1 MAADLSTTS
10 YALLGL
16 LALDPDDPAEGLTGY
31 ELKQRCD
38 FTMRYYWVSPATSQI
53 YTELARLDRLGL
65 VDVTEEGTGRR
76 STRRYA
82 LSDAGR
88 ERLLTWLT
96 TTEPDFPVLKHPV
109 ALRLMFGHMVEP
121 EQVERWLA
129 TYIAQLEER
138 TAELRAVR
146 EMLGDDAR
154 LRSPAHVAEWGLA
167 YFASERAF
175 AEDLR
180 KQVADGDDRPVT

>member
-16 LALDPDDPAEGLTGY
+16 LALDPDDPSAGLTGY

-65 VDVTEEGTGRR
+65 VEVTEEGTGRR

-96 TTEPDFPVLKHPV
+96 TSEPDFPVLKHPV

-121 EQVERWLA
+121 EQVERWLV

-138 TAELRAVR
+138 TAELRVVR
-146 EMLGDDAR
+146 DMLGDDAR
-154 LRSPAHVAEWGLA
+154 LRSPARVAEWGLA
-167 YFASERAF
+167 YFASERAIS
-175 AEDLR
+175 EDLR
-180 KQVADGDDRPVT
+180 KQVADGDGGTVT

>member
-16 LALDPDDPAEGLTGY
+16 LALHPDDAAEGLTGY

-38 FTMRYYWVSPATSQI
+38 QTMRYYWVSPATSQV
-53 YTELARLDRLGL
+53 YTELARLARLDL
-65 VDVTEEGTGRR
+65 VAATEAENGRR

-82 LSDAGR
+82 LNDTGR
-88 ERLLTWLT
+88 ERLLTWLS

-109 ALRLMFGHMVEP
+109 ALRLMFGHLVGP
-121 EQVERWLA
+121 EQVEKWLSS
-129 TYIAQLEER
+129 YIAQLEER

-146 EMLGDDAR
+146 ESLGDDPR
-154 LRSPAHVAEWGLA
+154 LSSPARVADWGLA
-167 YFASERAF
+167 YFASESAIS
-175 AEDLR
+175 AQLR
-180 KQVADGDDRPVT
+180 TQVADSDAEAVT

>member
-16 LALDPDDPAEGLTGY
+16 LALDPDDDPEGLTGY

-38 FTMRYYWVSPATSQI
+38 QTMRYYWVSPATSQV
-53 YTELARLDRLGL
+53 YTELARLARLGL
-65 VDVTEEGTGRR
+65 VDATDAGNVRR

-82 LSDAGR
+82 LNTAGR

-96 TTEPDFPVLKHPV
+96 TSEPDFPVLKHPV
-109 ALRLMFGHMVEP
+109 ALRLMFGHMVGP
-121 EQVERWLA
+121 EQVEQWLS

-138 TAELRAVR
+138 TADLRAVR
-146 EMLGDDAR
+146 EMLGDDPR
-154 LRSPAHVAEWGLA
+154 RRSPARVAEWGLA
-167 YFASERAF
+167 YFASESAISH
-175 AEDLR
+175 DLR
-180 KQVADGDDRPVT
+180 KQVADGDGGAVT